1 MRNKL
6 SVVIPCYGDLSAIPT
21 LLHQIEILDPEKF
34 LSIEVILVLDDPN
47 ETSWIFLQSLRCNHE
62 LKLVRL
68 ARNFGQHVAIRAG
81 LEKAE
86 GDLVGIIDCDLQDEP
101 HILEKMKEL
110 MTDGTEVIFSETI
123 TEKSPLHREIGRKLL
138 SYLTRKLTGQNKPSN
153 LGGPF
158 LISRIAV
165 NGILSFKEMA
175 DTRTLLFWL
184 DYPSKTFL
192 HRKAKRIH
200 GDSSYTFRKLVGE
213 AVIAL
218 SFSPVR
224 FFKFIALAS
233 FVFSCLLLSFAALI
247 VFESLRGSP
256 PPGWLTTTVLIAT
269 SSAFLSLLI
278 STIGYFVV
286 LTLVSSRNRPLY
298 IEIAGRD

>member
-6 SVVIPCYGDLSAIPT
+6 SVVIPCFGDLSAIPT
-21 LLHQIEILDPEKF
+21 LLSQIEILDSEKF
-34 LSIEVILVLDDPN
+34 PSIQVILVLDDPN
-47 ETSWIFLQSLRCNHE
+47 ETSWIFLQTLRCNHE

-81 LEKAE
+81 LEKSE

-101 HILEKMKEL
+101 HIFEKMLEL
-110 MTDGTEVIFSETI
+110 MADGTEVIFSETI

-138 SYLTRKLTGQNKPSN
+138 SYLTRKLTGQNKSSN

-184 DYPSKTFL
+184 DYPSKTFV

-200 GDSSYTFRKLVGE
+200 GDSTYTFRKLVGE

-224 FFKFIALAS
+224 LFKFMALAS
-233 FVFSCLLLSFAALI
+233 FLFSCLLLSFVALI
-247 VFESLRGSP
+247 VIESLRGSP